1 MRRATLVKIMVP
13 TALLVLTAWIA
24 PLGASGVASGPNTVP
39 KKVLGQRVGPSG
51 HENIMPAT
59 RNVNITRKTAAQSE
73 TSIAVDPTDPLHVV
87 AASND
92 LANFSSYNGV
102 YESFDGGR
110 TWANA
115 NINLNVFCYDP
126 WLDFNAQGDV
136 FFAYECS
143 DQRIAYKLAGSN
155 VWVHQTLVGS
165 GPFPDR
171 DMVVI
176 DDNAGSPLFNSVYVA
191 YDEANFN
198 NRARISYSRTGFGGW
213 VQSPQINDSG
223 ATIGN
228 NAAVGPDGTLYAAW
242 LDFGGKRLE
251 VDRSFDG
258 GATWSTD
265 DLVHTYRLNTP
276 QFFISIPPQPDRG
289 IVPMPMSDVIH
300 SGPNA
305 GRLLIT
311 YTDKSPTGNNT
322 NIYVRYSDDD
332 GNTWSPEIKV
342 NDDLVNAYNLHPQ
355 ISVNN
360 RGHVAISFYSTR
372 DDQPSNEK
380 THQYIAFSGN
390 GGQTWLANMRVTS
403 AQSDESGFGDPN
415 DYGDYQGLDAS
426 PANHFHVVWT
436 DSRVPGAVA
445 EDMFTA
451 RARP

>member
-1 MRRATLVKIMVP
+1 MRRAMFVKILVP

-24 PLGASGVASGPNTVP
+24 PLGASGVATGPNTVP
-39 KKVLGQRVGPSG
+39 KKVLGQRVGPAG
-51 HENIMPAT
+51 HENVLPAG
-59 RNVNITRKTAAQSE
+59 RNKNITNKTAAQSE
-73 TSIAVDPTDPLHVV
+73 TSIAVDPTNYLHVV

-92 LANFSSYNGV
+92 LANFSQYNGV

-143 DQRIAYKLAGSN
+143 DQRIAYKLSGSN
-155 VWVHQTLVGS
+155 VWVHQTLVGG

-176 DDNAGSPLFNSVYVA
+176 DRGPASPFLDSVYVA
-191 YDEANFN
+191 YDEASFG
-198 NRARISYSRTGFGGW
+198 NRARISYSRDGFGGW
-213 VQSPQINDSG
+213 AQSPQINDVG

-265 DLVHTYRLNTP
+265 DLVHTYRLPTQN
-276 QFFISIPPQPDRG
+276 FFISIPPQPDRG
-289 IVPMPMSDVIH
+289 IVPMPMSDVIQT
-300 SGPNA
+300 GPFA

-311 YTDKSPTGNNT
+311 YTDKDPVSANT
-322 NIYVRYSDDD
+322 NTYVRYSDDD
-332 GNTWSPEIKV
+332 GNTWSSEIRV
-342 NDDLVNAYNLHPQ
+342 DDDVVNAYDFHPQ
-355 ISVNN
+355 ISVNK
-360 RGHVAISFYSTR
+360 GGKVAISFYSTR

-380 THQYIAFSGN
+380 THQYIAFSTN
-390 GGQTWLANMRVTS
+390 GGQTWTANLRVTS
-403 AQSDESGFGDPN
+403 AQSDESGPGDPN
-415 DYGDYQGLDAS
+415 DYGDYQGIDAS
-426 PANHFHVVWT
+426 PRGHFHVVWT

-451 RARP
+451 TARP